1 MTAATSDDVRA
12 LAAPLRKAHLDTLAN
27 RSHDQIV
34 ESLSE
39 LARRWRL
46 AESTAGQRARALTG
60 LFGYDGVEL
69 TLTALLDSLTPNA
82 LNDLIDSEGV
92 RGRPGFPVIGHVLA
106 GNTPL
111 LGWTSMIRA
120 LLGRSASFV
129 KLPTEEA
136 DLGAMCP
143 TALTAALGGHVLPE
157 IGSVTAWSQLFVDAL
172 VEVDAPLASTI
183 ALASWPGED
192 DDRTG
197 TLCTLADLV
206 VAYGSDDTI
215 ASLAKMRGGLPF
227 VGYGHRVSFGVVM
240 PDANLKDAADGFAL
254 DTLLFDQG
262 GCLSPQSIF
271 VIGDSG
277 RAADFAQVLAKSLR
291 ARQSTL
297 PPPPRDEGIAVAIR
311 RARALARMDGCR
323 LWEDEATTWT
333 VVLRRTPEFA
343 PSPTHGVISVQPLS
357 TWERLTVALA
367 PVEGAL
373 QGCGLTPG
381 PVPAG
386 LGAFLSGAGVSY
398 VCVPGKMQAPPL
410 SWREDGVTVLSSLL
424 P

>member
-1 MTAATSDDVRA
+1 MMTATSADVRA
-12 LAAPLRKAHLDTLAN
+12 LAAPLRKAHLDTLAST
-27 RSHDQIV
+27 SHDRIFKALA
-34 ESLSE
+34 ELS
-39 LARRWRL
+39 RRWC
-46 AESTAGQRARALTG
+46 AGESAASQQARSLTG
-60 LFGYDGVEL
+60 LFGYEGTQLTLDSLLGSLTYDQLNALVWADGVEK
-69 TLTALLDSLTPNA
+69 
-82 LNDLIDSEGV
+82 
-92 RGRPGFPVIGHVLA
+92 RPGFPVIGHVLA

-120 LLGRSASFV
+120 LLVRSASLV
-129 KLPTEEA
+129 KLPTETVEES
-136 DLGAMCP
+136 C
-143 TALTAALGGHVLPE
+143 
-157 IGSVTAWSQLFVDAL
+157 GSVTAWSHLFVDAL
-172 VEVDAPLASTI
+172 AEVDAPLASTI
-183 ALASWPGED
+183 ALASWPGEV
-192 DDRTG
+192 DDRTS

-215 ASLAKMRGGLPF
+215 HTLAKMRGGLPF

-240 PDANLKDAADGFAL
+240 PDANLKEAADGFAI
-254 DTLLFDQG
+254 DTLLYDQG

-291 ARQSTL
+291 SRQSTL

-357 TWERLTVALA
+357 TCERLTVALA

-373 QGCGLTPG
+373 QGCGFAGTPKG
-381 PVPAG
+381 MGGILPS
-386 LGAFLSGAGVSY
+386 LGVSY

-410 SWREDGVTVLSSLL
+410 SWKEDGIPVLSSLL